1 MPDLPERPDLDQL
14 RRRAR
19 ELLRAAAAGEPEA
32 LARLL
37 AVSERPTLAA
47 AQLAI
52 AREHGLRSW
61 PALRSEVES
70 RRQSTDRPLR
80 ADAGRPAARD
90 IALGRWSFGGAGTV
104 EVEEGELTLGILIA
118 GPEGA
123 SLEASLAVAE
133 TVAGTRQSRHWFPEL
148 RDVTVTDDQGSTST
162 VGPGSGHAGPQPWPA
177 QRADRTAVTAA
188 RAAIQADHPAAQAL
202 MPLAALLSIS
212 PFRLSRA
219 FSNEMGV
226 SLTRYRNHVRLKRV
240 LDRLEEGE
248 DNLAVLAADL
258 QFADQAHL
266 CRTVRQ
272 HLGHTPTALRRL
284 LNCSPSD

>member
-1 MPDLPERPDLDQL
+1 MAFTVFVFLTSLNADLGSEETSCLTFPSALTLTSFAVGPVSCFAPPPQAN
-14 RRRAR
+14 RRRWR
-19 ELLRAAAAGEPEA
+19 GCSRYRNDPPS
-32 LARLL
+32 RQP
-37 AVSERPTLAA
+37 SSP
-47 AQLAI
+47 
-52 AREHGLRSW
+52 S
-61 PALRSEVES
+61 PA
-70 RRQSTDRPLR
+70 ST
-80 ADAGRPAARD
+80 
-90 IALGRWSFGGAGTV
+90 
-104 EVEEGELTLGILIA
+104 
-118 GPEGA
+118 A
-123 SLEASLAVAE
+123 SA
-133 TVAGTRQSRHWFPEL
+133 
-148 RDVTVTDDQGSTST
+148 
-162 VGPGSGHAGPQPWPA
+162 
-177 QRADRTAVTAA
+177 AVTAA